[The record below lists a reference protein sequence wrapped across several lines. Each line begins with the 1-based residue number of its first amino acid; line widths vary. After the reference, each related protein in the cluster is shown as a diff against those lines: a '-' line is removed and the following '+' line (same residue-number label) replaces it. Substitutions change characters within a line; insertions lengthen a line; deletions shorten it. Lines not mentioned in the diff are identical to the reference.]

1 MFLSPL
7 LAAVVAR
14 SCRRPGLTVLL
25 GVVLAALCVW
35 VSATRLG
42 VSTDTDQLF
51 SESLPWRQH
60 AMAFDRAFPQTK
72 DILVAVIDGASP
84 EIAEQTSADLAAALA
99 PDHVHFTSI
108 RRPDASPYLGA
119 NGLLFLDT
127 KSLGALLDATI
138 DAQPFLGQLSAD
150 PSARGLFA
158 ALGLIGVGLERG
170 EADLANFA
178 PALEAFHASLS
189 AAIAGH
195 AQPLSWENLL
205 AGSLAAQAGPYRFV
219 EVRPKLDYDALQP
232 GGAASDA
239 MRAAAKTLE
248 FVRSGQA
255 HVRLTGDVALADEE
269 FSTVAEGMAAG
280 TIGSVL
286 LVLVWLTLA
295 VRSWRLIVPIVF
307 TLILG
312 LLLTTGFA
320 AIAVGRLNLI
330 SVAFAVLFVGIAVD
344 FAIQFSVRM
353 RELRGHLGTA
363 DLALD
368 ATAQR
373 VGPQIMVAA
382 LATAAGFLAF
392 VPTDFS
398 GVAELGLI
406 AGVGMVFAFACTL
419 IFLPAAI
426 TLCRPRGEAE
436 EIGFAWAGR
445 LEQRLVSRGRL
456 VLGAAGLL
464 GLLGLVLLPRLVFDS
479 DPLHTKNPNT
489 EAMQTLSDLMQNP
502 LTNPYSVDIITP
514 DLASANALAAR
525 LSRLPL
531 VAEVL
536 TLSSFVPEDQPE
548 KMALLADAANIL
560 GPTLAQRSP
569 AAPVHPDDI
578 RLAAT
583 KALAQLKRAGTG
595 PKTAPVQPIEA
606 DLAALS
612 TAPDA
617 TLMAVNAALTRFLPL
632 QLSRLRVALN
642 AHPVTVAD
650 VPADLAVDWRLADGR
665 VRVQAMSTPEGHD
678 SAGLHALVSQVRTV
692 APEVAGTAVAIVE
705 TAATITLAFRSA
717 AIYALIAIALLLL
730 LVLRRP
736 LDVVLVMAP
745 LLLSA
750 LVTVVVAVLLPLP
763 LNFANVIA
771 LPLLLGVGV
780 SFNIYFVM
788 NWRAGAIRFLG
799 TGTAR
804 AIMFSALTTSTAFGS
819 LALSAHPGTASMGD
833 LLLLSL
839 GSTLAVTLLVM
850 PPLLRA
856 ITPR

>member
-1 MFLSPL
+1 
-7 LAAVVAR
+7 
-14 SCRRPGLTVLL
+14 
-25 GVVLAALCVW
+25 
-35 VSATRLG
+35 
-42 VSTDTDQLF
+42 
-51 SESLPWRQH
+51 
-60 AMAFDRAFPQTK
+60 
-72 DILVAVIDGASP
+72 
-84 EIAEQTSADLAAALA
+84 
-99 PDHVHFTSI
+99 
-108 RRPDASPYLGA
+108 
-119 NGLLFLDT
+119 
-127 KSLGALLDATI
+127 
-138 DAQPFLGQLSAD
+138 
-150 PSARGLFA
+150 
-158 ALGLIGVGLERG
+158 
-170 EADLANFA
+170 
-178 PALEAFHASLS
+178 
-189 AAIAGH
+189 
-195 AQPLSWENLL
+195 
-205 AGSLAAQAGPYRFV
+205 
-219 EVRPKLDYDALQP
+219 
-232 GGAASDA
+232 
-239 MRAAAKTLE
+239 
-248 FVRSGQA
+248 
-255 HVRLTGDVALADEE
+255 VRLTGDVALADEE
-269 FSTVAEGMAAG
+269 FSTVAQGMAVG
-280 TIGSVL
+280 TIGCVL

-295 VRSWRLIVPIVF
+295 VRSWRLILPIVF

-353 RELRGHLGTA
+353 REFRAPLGTTA
-363 DLALD
+363 LALD
-368 ATAQR
+368 ATARR
-373 VGPQIMVAA
+373 VGPQILVAA

-445 LEQRLVSRGRL
+445 LEHRLVSRGRL
-456 VLGAAGLL
+456 VLCVAGLL
-464 GLLGLVLLPRLVFDS
+464 GLLGLVLLPRLTFDS

-489 EAMQTLSDLMQNP
+489 EAMRTLADLMQNP

-514 DLASANALAAR
+514 NLASANALAAK
-525 LSRLPL
+525 LPL

-536 TLSSFVPEDQPE
+536 TLSSFLPENQPE

-583 KALAQLKRAGTG
+583 KALAQLKRAGNG
-595 PKTAPVQPIEA
+595 PKTTPIQPIEA
-606 DLAALS
+606 DLAALT

-632 QLSRLRVALN
+632 QLSRLRIALD

-650 VPADLAVDWRLADGR
+650 IPADLAADWRLPDGR
-665 VRVQAMSTPEGHD
+665 VRVQAMSTPEGRD
-678 SAGLHALVSQVRTV
+678 SAGLHALVAQVRTV
-692 APEVAGTAVAIVE
+692 APDAAGAAVAIVE
-705 TAATITLAFRSA
+705 TAATITHAFRSA

-730 LVLRRP
+730 LVLKRP

-763 LNFANVIA
+763 LNFANIIA

-788 NWRAGAIRFLG
+788 NWRAGATSFLG

-856 ITPR
+856 LQPK